1 MLKHQAAKVPS
12 ALKALFSAS
21 LAGLAFRKLDVSTS
35 GGANQIVHI

>member
-21 LAGLAFRKLDVSTS
+21 LAGLDFGNQRSQAVGSFNVCRRK
-35 GGANQIVHI
+35 